1 MDRPSAVELSAGDN
15 TSIQCPEWAAE
26 PVRLGPTTIPH
37 TDREAPRR
45 SHCVGEGPV
54 EADGLGVTADL
65 AVGRGALIGTGN
77 DRHYWAGVTPTDG
90 ALRSQPQLAV
100 HVVGDLV
107 HGGGIAPDAELV
119 GLQRT
124 QR

>member
-1 MDRPSAVELSAGDN
+1 MGAGDD
-15 TSIQCPEWAAE
+15 TSIQCSEWAAE
-26 PVRLGPTTIPH
+26 PVRLDPATVPH

-45 SHCVGEGPV
+45 GHCVGEGPV
-54 EADGLGVTADL
+54 EADLFSVAADL
-65 AVGRGALIGTGN
+65 TVGRGALIRTGN
-77 DRHYWAGVTPTDG
+77 DRHYWAGVTATDG
-90 ALRSQPQLAV
+90 SLRSQPQLAV

-107 HGGGIAPDAELV
+107 HGDAIAPDAELV